1 MEVMELVKTTL
12 LEIIEEAG
20 ESGIS
25 EGQAV
30 NVLCNKYRMGYYE
43 TLEAL
48 RSVYKE
54 IGLERTPEHTGAVIF
69 YRKPKQ
75 SEQKKQQEES
85 AAVRIIKNFGKRNIG
100 ERQREDI
107 LKHYM

>member
-12 LEIIEEAG
+12 SEMIETAR
-20 ESGIS
+20 ESGIT
-25 EGQAV
+25 EGQAT
-30 NVLCNKYRMGYYE
+30 KEIATRYKMGYYE

-75 SEQKKQQEES
+75 SEQKKEPEES

-100 ERQREDI
+100 ERQRADI